1 MVSVLA
7 DKQRAVRVLLKI
19 TDNQRVV
26 VEVLN
31 LLFSQRSIRVS
42 RIPCLEVHV
51 SNKLPKL
58 HRVGIVLLSVGI
70 VLLGEPLLNDSA
82 RLKQTVGNNTGVALG
97 TVLVLHGKRHE
108 RAVGDKTI
116 HTGVGYGVCFIRRVG
131 YADRLRAYYCRTS
144 KSDTSGKQLLPAGEP
159 DTDTAHDIAAD
170 HVDRGCLG
178 YSADSERSGYAEY

>member
-31 LLFSQRSIRVS
+31 LLLGQRSIRVS

-51 SNKLPKL
+51 SDKLPKL

-70 VLLGEPLLNDSA
+70 ILLGEALLNDSA
-82 RLKQTVGNNTGVALG
+82 GLKQTIRDNTRITLG
-97 TVLVLHGKRHE
+97 TILVLHGKRYE

-131 YADRLRAYYCRTS
+131 YADRLRAYQSCTS
-144 KSDTSGKQLLPAGEP
+144 KSSCGRKQLLPACEP
-159 DTDTAHDIAAD
+159 DTDTAHDITAE
-170 HVDRGCLG
+170 HMESSRFG
-178 YSADSERSGYAEY
+178 YSTDSERGSYTKY